1 MEQIEDV
8 ILQDGP
14 LDDYLQRCVAD
25 QQQHLEQSQQE
36 IKSIKQ
42 QLASIDHRMDN
53 LLDALA
59 DGILPAQQIQNKYGA
74 EENKKRQL
82 SYRLQQLKDS
92 LESGPVELPIFREL
106 LKQELQQNEEARK
119 DALHALIERIQAY
132 PDRKVEVKFRI
143 GEKTEGTGGGQKLD
157 PHLSTYPVHELSF
170 AQV

>member
-1 MEQIEDV
+1 MN
-8 ILQDGP
+8 
-14 LDDYLQRCVAD
+14 
-25 QQQHLEQSQQE
+25 
-36 IKSIKQ
+36 
-42 QLASIDHRMDN
+42 N

-92 LESGPVELPIFREL
+92 LESGPVELPTFREL

-143 GEKTEGTGGGQKLD
+143 GEKTEGTGGGQNFA
-157 PHLSTYPVHELSF
+157 PHESTYPVRD
-170 AQV
+170 